1 MKAIKKTVGVLN
13 TLDKTFQE
21 GIEVDI
27 DENEYK
33 YLSVTFGDIF
43 EFSGKTEEPKD
54 KPKEEPKAKATK

>member
-21 GIEVDI
+21 GIEVEI

-43 EFSGKTEEPKD
+43 EFSGVAEEK
-54 KPKEEPKAKATK
+54 KEAPKETKKQNSK